1 MVGVVKNLNSAGDV
15 KTSRLD
21 PWAEK
26 IPWSESESRSVVLDA
41 LWPNGL
47 YSAWNSPGQNTGV
60 DSHIPH
66 GNPFQ
71 YSCLENPKDG
81 GV

>member
-1 MVGVVKNLNSAGDV
+1 MINPCSCLHRALKTVSCRHLGHPLSTNVKRA
-15 KTSRLD
+15 
-21 PWAEK
+21 
-26 IPWSESESRSVVLDA
+26 SRSVVSDSLQ
-41 LWPNGL
+41 PHGL

-60 DSHIPH
+60 DSHIAH